1 MSQVQGLQ
9 GGLAGSLETQDS
21 SSGMGRTFLEQS
33 WGGEQ
38 VFSGFAHLLALGAPL
53 SAFFPQLESQPWGAH
68 LNAHARLLCLGV
80 QRWQRGRC
88 SAATCLW
95 LLPADPSLRTF
106 PHRTP
111 GLAGSCSCFKTQPK
125 CTSWGI
131 SAPAPGTSTVES
143 TPLVMCHV
151 WLRAKPRCTHV
162 L

>member
-1 MSQVQGLQ
+1 MQ
-9 GGLAGSLETQDS
+9 GGLAGSLGTQDS
-21 SSGMGRTFLEQS
+21 FSGTGRAFLEQS

-38 VFSGFAHLLALGAPL
+38 VFSGFAHLLTLGAPL
-53 SAFFPQLESQPWGAH
+53 SAFFLQLESEPWAAH
-68 LNAHARLLCLGV
+68 LNAHACCRLLCLRHAEMAAGTL
-80 QRWQRGRC
+80 QCGRVPV
-88 SAATCLW
+88 A
-95 LLPADPSLRTF
+95 LPADPSPRTF

-131 SAPAPGTSTVES
+131 SAPARGTSTVES

-151 WLRAKPRCTHV
+151 WLRARPRCTHV